1 MRVEQNDFG
10 DLLAGNLPLP
20 TQAQHV
26 LCVLAAT
33 WITHS
38 GLTGKEG
45 LKAFALQTVQQG
57 YGGYIR
63 VPLTAGCVFVL
74 AEYAGYHKK

>member
-26 LCVLAAT
+26 LCMLTTPWV
-33 WITHS
+33 THS
-38 GLTGKEG
+38 GLAGKEAES
-45 LKAFALQTVQQG
+45 LRA
-57 YGGYIR
+57 
-63 VPLTAGCVFVL
+63 AGFQ
-74 AEYAGYHKK
+74 ER

>member
-1 MRVEQNDFG
+1 MRVEQNDFRN
-10 DLLAGNLPLP
+10 LLAGNLPHP

-45 LKAFALQTVQQG
+45 LEAFALQVFKNG
-57 YGGYIR
+57 NGWYPGI
-63 VPLTAGCVFVL
+63 PFTARFVFVL
-74 AEYAGYHKK
+74 AENTGHYTK

>member
-1 MRVEQNDFG
+1 MRIEQNNFRH
-10 DLLAGNLPLP
+10 LLTGNLPLP

-33 WITHS
+33 WVTHS

-45 LKAFALQTVQQG
+45 LKAFALQTIQQG
-57 YGGYIR
+57 YGGYIC
-63 VPLTAGCVFVL
+63 VSFTAGFVFVL
-74 AEYAGYHKK
+74 AENTGHYTK